1 LSQNDPT
8 DHALAAIASILD
20 NSESRRDPEAH
31 REPEAD
37 RGPEVHGEPESLH
50 EPDVDPQPQ
59 VLSQPEVHAQ
69 PEVDSQPEVLLVEEK
84 PLAPEMVEA
93 DGYSKI
99 GPGPIAAIR
108 FKWTVRHHADDDYYV
123 DETIGENS
131 APITA
136 GPMPRDAAVRLVDD
150 REYEAQRKFDQLRS
164 EMTGRAMAA
173 TLTHHDDGES

>member
-20 NSESRRDPEAH
+20 NSESRRDPETHREAEAHREPESDREPEADLQLEAH

-37 RGPEVHGEPESLH
+37 P
-50 EPDVDPQPQ
+50 
-59 VLSQPEVHAQ
+59 QPEVH
-69 PEVDSQPEVLLVEEK
+69 SQPEVLVVEDK

-93 DGYSKI
+93 EGYSKI

-131 APITA
+131 APIAT
-136 GPMPRDAAVRLVDD
+136 GPMSRDAAVRMVDD

-173 TLTHHDDGES
+173 NLARHDSGES

>member
-37 RGPEVHGEPESLH
+37 REPEVHREPEALAQP
-50 EPDVDPQPQ
+50 EADP
-59 VLSQPEVHAQ
+59 QPEVH
-69 PEVDSQPEVLLVEEK
+69 SQPEVLVVEEK

-108 FKWTVRHHADDDYYV
+108 FKWTVRHQADDDYYV

-164 EMTGRAMAA
+164 EMSGRAMAA
-173 TLTHHDDGES
+173 TLTHHDSGES

>member
-20 NSESRRDPEAH
+20 NSDYRRDPETH
-31 REPEAD
+31 REPEAN
-37 RGPEVHGEPESLH
+37 REPEAAHEPEVHPEPE
-50 EPDVDPQPQ
+50 
-59 VLSQPEVHAQ
+59 VLAQPEVHPQ
-69 PEVDSQPEVLLVEEK
+69 PEDLVVEEK

-93 DGYSKI
+93 AGYSKI

-108 FKWTVRHHADDDYYV
+108 FKWTVRHQADDDYYV

-136 GPMPRDAAVRLVDD
+136 GPMSRDAAVRLVDD

-173 TLTHHDDGES
+173 SLAHHDSGES

>member
-1 LSQNDPT
+1 LAPSGEALSPLTEPHPEDKSLSQNDPT

-20 NSESRRDPEAH
+20 HPESRREPETP
-31 REPEAD
+31 REPEVERVLEA
-37 RGPEVHGEPESLH
+37 H
-50 EPDVDPQPQ
+50 PQP
-59 VLSQPEVHAQ
+59 EA
-69 PEVDSQPEVLLVEEK
+69 LVIEEK
-84 PLAPEMVEA
+84 PLAPELAEA

-108 FKWTVRHHADDDYYV
+108 FKWTVRHQADGEYYV

-136 GPMPRDAAVRLVDD
+136 GPMSRDEAVRLVDD
-150 REYEAQRKFDQLRS
+150 REYEAQRKFDRLRS

-173 TLTHHDDGES
+173 NLARNDGGEI